1 MTFTK
6 KIIDFIQNYLHILS
20 PEDKE
25 TLQSIHM
32 RLEHIKNLNITFNQM
47 ETNKEMS
54 TTYAAAAADDVVDC
68 EKEQHF
74 KYIQQKLVDE
84 HDALQIMTS
93 YQIL

>member
-1 MTFTK
+1 
-6 KIIDFIQNYLHILS
+6 
-20 PEDKE
+20 
-25 TLQSIHM
+25 M

-54 TTYAAAAADDVVDC
+54 TTYAAAAAADDVVDC

>member
-1 MTFTK
+1 
-6 KIIDFIQNYLHILS
+6 
-20 PEDKE
+20 
-25 TLQSIHM
+25 
-32 RLEHIKNLNITFNQM
+32 M

-54 TTYAAAAADDVVDC
+54 TTYAAAADDNVVDC

>member
-1 MTFTK
+1 
-6 KIIDFIQNYLHILS
+6 
-20 PEDKE
+20 
-25 TLQSIHM
+25 
-32 RLEHIKNLNITFNQM
+32 M

-54 TTYAAAAADDVVDC
+54 TTYAAASAADDVVDC

-74 KYIQQKLVDE
+74 KYIQKKLVDE